1 MSEVPR
7 PGRRPGDIRVPLRR
21 KAKLPRTL
29 GAGALFSAC
38 YGNVGSSI
46 YYALGVTAA
55 FALGLTPL
63 ALILAG
69 LVFVS
74 TALNYAEGTAALPH
88 AGGSSSFARRA
99 FNEPAGFLVGW
110 IQLLNYTATVAISSY
125 TAVSYLAVL
134 GHYVPVFMLLEQA
147 TWHIGA
153 SIAVVAGLM
162 AVNVIGIQ
170 ESSAVN
176 LMLAILD
183 LVTQFVLV
191 VLGLFLLFN
200 WRTVISNIHLG
211 VAPTWGNFLASIS
224 IAMVTYTGIET
235 ISNMSEEA
243 KNPGRTVPRATYA
256 VIVAVLFVSAF
267 LPTIGMSAFPVH
279 LDPATH
285 QYTTE
290 LATQWKNDPV
300 AGIVSKFSPPALAYW
315 AGVWVAILAFT
326 ILVIATNAGLIGL
339 SRLSYSL
346 ASNQVF
352 PRRFAALHPRF
363 KTPYL
368 SILVFGA
375 VAALLI
381 LPNRIEQMAAI
392 YSLAATFAF
401 CTAHLSVM
409 RLRYVVPAM
418 YRPYRMPFNVNF
430 GRSSIPLLSVL
441 GALAIGSVFTQ
452 LLSQNISQSS
462 FIFIGWLTL
471 GVLAFVA
478 YRRYHKEPIWEPLEV
493 APPEV
498 RRGGAVGSRAPQ
510 EAYLRLGRRER
521 AHVKPPAAAAPPPE
535 QVAHRPALSWRTR
548 IAILV
553 VLGVASVA
561 AVVVD
566 LSSLD
571 PFGPG
576 LGWSPGLVMVFLLIA
591 LILIRSRLDR

>member
-99 FNEPAGFLVGW
+99 FNEPAGFVVGW

-147 TWHIGA
+147 TWHIGV
-153 SIAVVAGLM
+153 SIAVVAALM

-176 LMLAILD
+176 LMLAMLD

-462 FIFIGWLTL
+462 FIFIGWLAL

-478 YRRYHKEPIWEPLEV
+478 YRRYQKEPIWEPLEV

-498 RRGGAVGSRAPQ
+498 RRGGAAGSRAPQ